1 MARTR
6 HIGAGV
12 PVSRLPVFSDKAL
25 RQHAKPLTQAEK
37 KWLAELQS
45 VLDACPSDRLGAY
58 TVGDHDVG
66 FFDRKVCEAWLLANP
81 RAELDVGEELRVS
94 GADLKA
100 SIRFPFNVD
109 SRSG

>member
-1 MARTR
+1 M
-6 HIGAGV
+6 
-12 PVSRLPVFSDKAL
+12 P
-25 RQHAKPLTQAEK
+25 AKPLTQAEK
-37 KWLAELQS
+37 KWLADLQS

-58 TVGDHDVG
+58 TVGDPYVG
-66 FFDRKVCEAWLLANP
+66 FFDRKVCSAWLLANP

>member
-6 HIGAGV
+6 HI
-12 PVSRLPVFSDKAL
+12 
-25 RQHAKPLTQAEK
+25 AKPLTQAEK
-37 KWLAELQS
+37 QWLTDLQA

-66 FFDRKVCEAWLLANP
+66 FFDSNVCKAWLLANP